1 MMPRRIS
8 LSIKFLALYVGALT
22 VVGVIAGAAQ
32 YRAVQR
38 HLYEQVETSAANLVT
53 TMEDI
58 VAEAPHLFREGTF
71 GPMVQRFAR
80 KLPDVA
86 RLSVIDQTGT
96 IIADS
101 DPRALG
107 RRTHEHDILPLLDS
121 AGETHAYVERDGRR
135 YYRLVRSMIGR
146 YDPARRSDV
155 IGAFAIDMEITPVDE
170 RIAHTF
176 AGDMLIALALLV
188 VAGAVL
194 YGITRRWFV
203 GPLLQLAEAA
213 EQFGMAEGAP
223 HVTIRTGDELQMVGD
238 AFNRAA
244 RERAQHDAVLRAA
257 TVAAE
262 SASRAKGEFLATMSH
277 EIRTPMNGVLGML
290 DLALDTELTAE
301 QREHLEIAR
310 MSADSLLAIINDI
323 LDFSRIEAGRLP
335 LDLVPFRLVDGL
347 ADTVST
353 LALRAHA
360 KGLELALH
368 IAPDVP
374 DAVIGDL
381 GRLRQVVVN
390 LIGNAI
396 KFTASGEVVV
406 DVECVSRSE
415 HDAVLHVA
423 VRDTGIGIP
432 AEKHA
437 LIFDA
442 FAQADTSTTR
452 EYGGTGLG
460 LAISS
465 RLVTAMGGDI
475 RVESEVGRGSTFHF
489 TVRLGIDPNPAP
501 IMADAPVRALEAL
514 RVLVVD
520 DNATNRRI
528 LQEMLLRWRAEPTL
542 AADGREAL
550 AALDVAAA
558 EGRPY
563 PLVLVDAN
571 MPEMDGFAL
580 VERMRKEARFARSTI
595 MMLSS
600 ATQRDDAVRCREL
613 GIARYLVKPVRQAQ
627 LLEAITSALSSA
639 DAAVRDAASLDVSAA
654 PRALRVLLAEDN
666 PVNRKL
672 AVTLLERR
680 GHTVIAVGNGRQ
692 VLHALTAE
700 RFDAVLMDV
709 QMPEMGGFEATAAIR
724 ERERGTGARLPIIAM
739 TARAMKGDRE
749 RCLEAGMDDYIPKPI
764 RRDELYQVL
773 EGAVLGAPAEVHD
786 VDGGDGADGAI
797 DADALR
803 VLVDGNTQLLRE
815 LVALYVEDCPRLLV
829 EIREAVAR
837 GDAAALQMAAHT
849 LKGSA
854 GSLRAHR
861 TAEAA
866 LQLEMMGR
874 AATLDGAADALT
886 VLEREAAAS
895 RLAMVSLVERI

>member
-1 MMPRRIS
+1 
-8 LSIKFLALYVGALT
+8 
-22 VVGVIAGAAQ
+22 
-32 YRAVQR
+32 
-38 HLYEQVETSAANLVT
+38 
-53 TMEDI
+53 
-58 VAEAPHLFREGTF
+58 
-71 GPMVQRFAR
+71 
-80 KLPDVA
+80 
-86 RLSVIDQTGT
+86 
-96 IIADS
+96 
-101 DPRALG
+101 
-107 RRTHEHDILPLLDS
+107 
-121 AGETHAYVERDGRR
+121 
-135 YYRLVRSMIGR
+135 
-146 YDPARRSDV
+146 
-155 IGAFAIDMEITPVDE
+155 
-170 RIAHTF
+170 
-176 AGDMLIALALLV
+176 
-188 VAGAVL
+188 
-194 YGITRRWFV
+194 
-203 GPLLQLAEAA
+203 
-213 EQFGMAEGAP
+213 
-223 HVTIRTGDELQMVGD
+223 
-238 AFNRAA
+238 
-244 RERAQHDAVLRAA
+244 
-257 TVAAE
+257 
-262 SASRAKGEFLATMSH
+262 
-277 EIRTPMNGVLGML
+277 
-290 DLALDTELTAE
+290 
-301 QREHLEIAR
+301 
-310 MSADSLLAIINDI
+310 
-323 LDFSRIEAGRLP
+323 
-335 LDLVPFRLVDGL
+335 
-347 ADTVST
+347 
-353 LALRAHA
+353 
-360 KGLELALH
+360 
-368 IAPDVP
+368 
-374 DAVIGDL
+374 
-381 GRLRQVVVN
+381 
-390 LIGNAI
+390 
-396 KFTASGEVVV
+396 
-406 DVECVSRSE
+406 
-415 HDAVLHVA
+415 
-423 VRDTGIGIP
+423 
-432 AEKHA
+432 
-437 LIFDA
+437 
-442 FAQADTSTTR
+442 
-452 EYGGTGLG
+452 
-460 LAISS
+460 
-465 RLVTAMGGDI
+465 
-475 RVESEVGRGSTFHF
+475 
-489 TVRLGIDPNPAP
+489 
-501 IMADAPVRALEAL
+501 
-514 RVLVVD
+514 
-520 DNATNRRI
+520 
-528 LQEMLLRWRAEPTL
+528 
-542 AADGREAL
+542 
-550 AALDVAAA
+550 
-558 EGRPY
+558 
-563 PLVLVDAN
+563 